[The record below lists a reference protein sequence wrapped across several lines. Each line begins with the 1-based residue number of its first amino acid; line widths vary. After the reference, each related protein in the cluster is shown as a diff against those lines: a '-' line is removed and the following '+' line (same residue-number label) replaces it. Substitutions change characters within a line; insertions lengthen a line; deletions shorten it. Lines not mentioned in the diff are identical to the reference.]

1 MIKGRVHK
9 KKTQLIN
16 KGNKQMTEEQMVSK
30 HLKNYMTYLTIK
42 GIKLKYG
49 FCLTKQK
56 AIKIRLFQS
65 MRV

>member
-1 MIKGRVHK
+1 
-9 KKTQLIN
+9 
-16 KGNKQMTEEQMVSK
+16 MTEEQMVSK

-65 MRV
+65 MRVWRDRPTLL